1 MEGILP
7 ILSSL
12 AQQVHFSINLQS
24 SMGAPDWAAFHVS
37 AQDKLL
43 TCPRQTPFLSMTFKR
58 SPWSSLNELE
68 DDERK
73 EVSLMRQLLL
83 HICPHC
89 PFQNSVNHMT
99 SHVGRR
105 LGNMIC
111 LPVWED
117 EEIGFVS
124 ISVFPMLSGQKLQ
137 ENRQTFTSIRK
148 FQQDQMLKVGYLHNR

>member
-73 EVSLMRQLLL
+73 QVSLMRQSLSTLPLLEFSQSHDKSCRKKTWKYDL
-83 HICPHC
+83 PACMGRRGNWFCKHLCL
-89 PFQNSVNHMT
+89 
-99 SHVGRR
+99 SHVIWVETSRESTNFYIYQKIPTR
-105 LGNMIC
+105 LDVEG
-111 LPVWED
+111 W
-117 EEIGFVS
+117 
-124 ISVFPMLSGQKLQ
+124 VFA
-137 ENRQTFTSIRK
+137 
-148 FQQDQMLKVGYLHNR
+148 